1 MFQYPKVTFHDK
13 ISGDTYDALDLANSE
28 LPDDFEVIMV
38 VVREGQKPKWAKV
51 AVKQVRLSCAK
62 AWQSLLESLM

>member
-13 ISGDTYDALDLANSE
+13 ISGDTYDALGLANSE
-28 LPDDFEVIMV
+28 LPDDYEVIV
-38 VVREGQKPKWAKV
+38 VVVHEDQKPKWAKV
-51 AVKQVRLSCAK
+51 PVRQVRLSCAK